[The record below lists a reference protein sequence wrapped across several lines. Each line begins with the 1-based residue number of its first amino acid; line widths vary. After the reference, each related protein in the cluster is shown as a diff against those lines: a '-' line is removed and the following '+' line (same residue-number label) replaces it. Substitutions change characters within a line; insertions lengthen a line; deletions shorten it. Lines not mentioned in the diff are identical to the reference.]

1 MSYSHHFIKK
11 VLKLLKEGHSYRK
24 LSSRFKISTTSI
36 TNWKKGIL
44 PKGKR
49 NKSNTKLNL
58 EALKQD
64 VLDYP
69 DAYHYERANRLGV
82 KKSCVGANLKKL
94 NITYKKNANPSQSRR
109 RQALLV
115 QTEDQ

>member
-24 LSSRFKISTTSI
+24 LGSRFKISPTSI
-36 TNWKKGIL
+36 INWEKGIL

-69 DAYHYERANRLGV
+69 DAYHHERAKRLGV
-82 KKSCVGANLKKL
+82 KKSCIGTNLKKL
-94 NITYKKNANPSQSRR
+94 NITYKKNTNSSQSRR
-109 RQALLV
+109 REAILV
-115 QTEDQ
+115 SRED